1 MSSELFSS
9 LWGKASAKDRGKELL
24 LLLFELFPY
33 FVLTFRQG
41 LLEPLSGAP
50 SLAEDDSEFLVLLP
64 LSPLH

>member
-1 MSSELFSS
+1 MRY
-9 LWGKASAKDRGKELL
+9 SAAFGEKHQQKTEGRELL
-24 LLLFELFPY
+24 LLLFGLSPC

-50 SLAEDDSEFLVLLP
+50 SLGEDDSEFLVLLP